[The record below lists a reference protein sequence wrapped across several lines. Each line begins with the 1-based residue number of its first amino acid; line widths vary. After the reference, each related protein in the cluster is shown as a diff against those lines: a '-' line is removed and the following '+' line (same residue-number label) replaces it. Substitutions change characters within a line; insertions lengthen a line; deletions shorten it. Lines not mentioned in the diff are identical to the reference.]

1 MLGLLD
7 INMRSIECEGQEVC
21 IRHQRKPSQN
31 FDDESVFAWLWN
43 DESLQSN
50 TLLALRLRLS
60 KSSGVIRAVILVD
73 KLPYALGR
81 TQVCHESQL
90 PRVTEFQV
98 FKESS

>member
-60 KSSGVIRAVILVD
+60 KSSGVIRAVSLVD

-81 TQVCHESQL
+81 TQVYHESQL